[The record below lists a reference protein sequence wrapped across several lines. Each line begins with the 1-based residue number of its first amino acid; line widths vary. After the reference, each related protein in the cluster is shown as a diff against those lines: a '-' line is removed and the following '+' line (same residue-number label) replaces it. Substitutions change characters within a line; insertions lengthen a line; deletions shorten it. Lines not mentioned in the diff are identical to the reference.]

1 VLPYP
6 PKLNSAEGR
15 TRNAFVIA
23 AAQEPGLVTV
33 TLKSKFGIP
42 LGEIKILYV
51 DEEKLL
57 VQRIVNEPRLQCKL
71 LREMEGQMK
80 TACEGEIQ
88 DSGNLGK
95 AVI

>member
-1 VLPYP
+1 M
-6 PKLNSAEGR
+6 
-15 TRNAFVIA
+15 
-23 AAQEPGLVTV
+23 VTV
-33 TLKSKFGIP
+33 TLKSKFAIP

-57 VQRIVNEPRLQCKL
+57 VQRIVTEPRLQCKL
-71 LREMEGQMK
+71 LKEMEGQK
-80 TACEGEIQ
+80 VEGEIQ

>member
-1 VLPYP
+1 
-6 PKLNSAEGR
+6 
-15 TRNAFVIA
+15 
-23 AAQEPGLVTV
+23 
-33 TLKSKFGIP
+33 
-42 LGEIKILYV
+42 V

-71 LREMEGQMK
+71 LKEMEGQMK
-80 TACEGEIQ
+80 TALEGEIQ